1 VLDIGRDELV
11 ADPGVATAGPA
22 AVRVAR
28 FVGNVVAGLAF

>member
-11 ADPGVATAGPA
+11 ANPGVATAGPA

-28 FVGNVVAGLAF
+28 LITDIVASLAF